1 MDKEKK
7 DTDIISTEN
16 EDDEV
21 VFSGSIAG
29 NQTGAVK
36 AENNESDSASF
47 QGEDDGEEDIVVFAG
62 TAGGKKQ
69 ESKRQPMGHGRVKK
83 AKRKN
88 GKIIAITAASVVIVA
103 AAVGITFAVNYNR
116 GSVPTVLETESEAS
130 QESKQAGVSE
140 KEDSEASAVPVIRDE
155 SAEIKTINTA
165 TIVFGDNVTVSG
177 VDLSG
182 KTLSEA
188 YDAMQDKLLELRD
201 DVDITVSCDG
211 KTVNLTEDDFEFDT
225 DISDVLIQ
233 AYHFSRGELDEPTVG
248 TVYNDGKTDF
258 VVTSVLNKESID
270 KVVEK
275 VAKKIEIQPIDAH
288 VKSFEPTKT
297 EKFTYEDG
305 TDGFLVDHK
314 ELSQKMTDILDQA
327 TKTGS
332 ISMTTVRTPFKVSL
346 AQIKANTKLIAS
358 HYTSAQNVWASNYNM
373 ELAIKSA
380 NGYIV
385 KPGETFSFNEMTGD
399 TTNGDLGYVPS
410 TAIVQGQ
417 YVQEYGGGICQAST
431 TLYICALKADMKAVE
446 RYAHA
451 YPSVYADRGLDAT
464 VDYGNLDMKFK
475 NTKDYPI
482 YIATYVYDYNG
493 DGYDELCV
501 EMYGPLSTEYDEI
514 VPVGWVDAA
523 YDGSYSAKGAK
534 VYFKDGKEVKREILP
549 SGTYDYHYD
558 SYSYVSSMI
567 PSDPENGPSDVSP
580 TKSEPKVLSPN
591 GCGSSAP
598 VPYGTA
604 AEYLK
609 KAENS

>member
-1 MDKEKK
+1 MDREKK
-7 DTDIISTEN
+7 DDSIISDEN
-16 EDDEV
+16 DEEV
-21 VFSGSIAG
+21 VFSGG
-29 NQTGAVK
+29 FLNEQTEDFK
-36 AENNESDSASF
+36 ENVSSPSFDS
-47 QGEDDGEEDIVVFAG
+47 QDDGDEETVVFAG
-62 TAGGKKQ
+62 TVGEKKSGG
-69 ESKRQPMGHGRVKK
+69 KRQPTGHSAVRKSKK
-83 AKRKN
+83 NSSKVAV
-88 GKIIAITAASVVIVA
+88 ITTAFALIAV
-103 AAVGITFAVNYNR
+103 AAVGIVFAFNYNR
-116 GSVPTVLETESEAS
+116 NSVPTVVETESEAS
-130 QESKQAGVSE
+130 LTSKQAGVSE
-140 KEDSEASAVPVIRDE
+140 KEDSEVSAVPVIRDE

-188 YDAMQDKLLELRD
+188 YDEMQDKLLDLRD
-201 DVDITVSCDG
+201 KVDITVSCDG
-211 KTVNLTEDDFEFDT
+211 KTANLTEDDFEYDT

-233 AYHFSRGELDEPTVG
+233 AYHYSRGELEKPTVG

-258 VVTSVLNKESID
+258 IITSVLNKDSID
-270 KVVEK
+270 KVVKK
-275 VAKKIEIQPIDAH
+275 VAKKIEIQPVDAH
-288 VKSFEPTKT
+288 VKSFEPTKA

-305 TDGFLVDHK
+305 KDGYLVDHN
-314 ELSQKMTDILDQA
+314 ELSSKITDILDQA
-327 TKTGS
+327 TKTGN
-332 ISMTTVRTPFKVSL
+332 ITMTSVRTPFKVSL

-373 ELAIKSA
+373 SLAIKSA
-380 NGYIV
+380 NGYVV

-410 TAIVQGQ
+410 TAIVHGE

-431 TLYICALKADMKAVE
+431 TLYICAMKADMKAVE

-475 NTKDYPI
+475 NTKDYPV

-501 EMYGPLSTEYDEI
+501 EMYGPLSKEYDEI

-523 YDGSYSAKGAK
+523 YDSSYSARGAK

-549 SGTYDYHYD
+549 AGTYDYHYD

-580 TKSEPKVLSPN
+580 TMSEPEILSPN
-591 GCGSSAP
+591 GCGSNAP
-598 VPYGTA
+598 VPYGTS
-604 AEYLK
+604 AEYLE